1 MLHSEQAQEL
11 IRGMLEKQWE
21 SSWLPLELPLGDGIW
36 VVLCAFAWGALV
48 EVCARA
54 LIFSPY
60 PRKPRVSVGVNAP
73 YELVIRVVGF
83 AGWASVMIPALNATQ
98 IPDIRSDVHV
108 SLGPLLAF
116 AMLSFFL
123 LLLFFET
130 ALFAALCRVA
140 RWFPMLLRNPN
151 FRAAMF
157 PIPIRDPTFRAASR
171 PDRAAVTFAIACG
184 FGMVGLAWFPVRPSL
199 QLGSLA
205 TFLLCISIWLVFTT
219 ALSLW
224 WRHNRPGK
232 VITLGRLTVFLII
245 CVFGVEFGVEFIAAL
260 FQRSAEEFTRSR
272 GGLPVRERI
281 VDDGRLVPHEYVD
294 QWLQERVDSGEIE
307 SRTAAKYAVF
317 LVAAEGGGLRA
328 AYWTAQVRHICRTI
342 FRGSAII
349 S

>member
-1 MLHSEQAQEL
+1 MTEDRFCAPTARMNANVATRSARRRAKWPLRWRSLIRFGVLLGRCGPPLLFVGVVAVMLHSEQAQEL

-157 PIPIRDPTFRAASR
+157 PIPIRDPTFHR
-171 PDRAAVTFAIACG
+171 DR
-184 FGMVGLAWFPVRPSL
+184 
-199 QLGSLA
+199 
-205 TFLLCISIWLVFTT
+205 
-219 ALSLW
+219 
-224 WRHNRPGK
+224 
-232 VITLGRLTVFLII
+232 
-245 CVFGVEFGVEFIAAL
+245 
-260 FQRSAEEFTRSR
+260 
-272 GGLPVRERI
+272 
-281 VDDGRLVPHEYVD
+281 
-294 QWLQERVDSGEIE
+294 IE
-307 SRTAAKYAVF
+307 PR
-317 LVAAEGGGLRA
+317 
-328 AYWTAQVRHICRTI
+328 
-342 FRGSAII
+342 
-349 S
+349 